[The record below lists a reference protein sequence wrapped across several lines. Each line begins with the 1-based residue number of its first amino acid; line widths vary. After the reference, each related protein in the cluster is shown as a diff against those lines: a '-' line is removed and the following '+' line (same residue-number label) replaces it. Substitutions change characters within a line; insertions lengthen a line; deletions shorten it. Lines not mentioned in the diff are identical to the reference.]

1 MPTKDVTRHHER
13 KQRMANPFV
22 HLELNTPDL
31 PKAKEFYS
39 DLFGWKFEDMDMGPG
54 GIYSTFKPDTGPGGG
69 MMTVPGGNQGW
80 LAYVGVED
88 INVATEK
95 AKLLGAKIIMG
106 PQEVPNV
113 GRFTI
118 ITDPTGGTIAMFQPK

>member
-1 MPTKDVTRHHER
+1 
-13 KQRMANPFV
+13 MANPFV

-31 PKAKEFYS
+31 AKAKEFYS
-39 DLFGWKFEDMDMGPG
+39 ALFGWQFQDMDMGPA
-54 GIYSTFKPDTGPGGG
+54 GIYSTFKPENGPGGG
-69 MMTVPGGNQGW
+69 MMTMPGGNPGW

-88 INVATEK
+88 INAATEK
-95 AKLLGAKIIMG
+95 ATSLGAKVCMG

-118 ITDPTGGTIAMFQPK
+118 ITDPTGGAIAMFQPK